1 MRALCFVIMIVFV
14 DQTCCYVFY
23 CLVYYIALQIY
34 QLHAIYLYGS
44 SYVFSPVKEL
54 YPVLIHKYIG

>member
-23 CLVYYIALQIY
+23 CLVYYIASQVC
-34 QLHAIYLYGS
+34 QSHVIYLYGL

-54 YPVLIHKYIG
+54 YPGSIHKYIG